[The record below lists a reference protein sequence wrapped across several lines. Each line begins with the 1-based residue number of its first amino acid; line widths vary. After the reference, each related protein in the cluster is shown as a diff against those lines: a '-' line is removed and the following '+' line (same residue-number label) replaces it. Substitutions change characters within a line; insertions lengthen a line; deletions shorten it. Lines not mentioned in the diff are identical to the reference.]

1 MHLCTVSLPC
11 SNDMFSNL
19 EPSCITIHKAS
30 SVLTAPYV
38 SLQNGLADMQMMME
52 DSGQPPYWS
61 STILQSVASILFLLL
76 GAAMLYFFSMEP
88 VASEDEE
95 INGKATVERAP
106 EGSLLPLEGQSP
118 KGEGV

>member
-1 MHLCTVSLPC
+1 
-11 SNDMFSNL
+11 MFSNL